1 MIYCE
6 LFKNI
11 LSFSMTPTK
20 LLTVLTKKAMIFLK
34 MVDEIHTKF
43 FEMHVKYSVAM
54 KTSFYSSDL
63 LPIFLKYLVICND
76 FNKACDNVN
85 ERSNDFLHNCRLNS
99 RKIPWNA
106 RKVQCC
112 NVKKL
117 LF

>member
-63 LPIFLKYLVICND
+63 LPIF
-76 FNKACDNVN
+76 
-85 ERSNDFLHNCRLNS
+85 
-99 RKIPWNA
+99 
-106 RKVQCC
+106 
-112 NVKKL
+112 
-117 LF
+117 